1 MSTLLTGAGGFV
13 GARLGRRLLA
23 DQIAV
28 RALVRS
34 VSGARAAS
42 MAEIQVAEPWETADF
57 APALAGVSTVFHLAA
72 RVHVMHETEPDA
84 AAAFHRF
91 NVAATMNLARQAAAA
106 GVQRFVFVS
115 SVKVN
120 GEQTLA
126 GRPFVE
132 SDAAAPQDDYSRSKM
147 LAETQLRELAVT
159 TGMAVVIVRPPLVYG
174 PGAKGNFAAL
184 AKAVLRGMPLPLGS
198 INNRRSLVALDNL
211 VDFLVTVGSH
221 PLAINQTFLVS
232 DGDDLSTTQLVRGI
246 ASAAAMPVRLIPVPP
261 WLLRVAGAIVGRTG
275 AVQRLCGDLQ
285 VDIGKAERLLGWRP
299 PLSVQQG
306 LRRAVTQGQADEK
319 SV

>member
-1 MSTLLTGAGGFV
+1 MKTLLTGASGFV

-23 DQIAV
+23 DGVTVQ
-28 RALVRS
+28 ALRRS
-34 VSGARAAS
+34 ASVGRAAD
-42 MAEIQVAEPWETADF
+42 MAEVCVAEPWESADF
-57 APALAGVSTVFHLAA
+57 AAALAGVSRVFHLAA
-72 RVHVMHETEPDA
+72 RVHVMRETEA
-84 AAAFHRF
+84 HGAAAFHRF
-91 NVAATMNLARQAAAA
+91 NVDATLNLARQAAAA

-120 GEQTLA
+120 GEQTTA
-126 GRPFVE
+126 GLPFAE
-132 SDAAAPQDDYSRSKM
+132 SDKPTPQDDYGRSKT
-147 LAETQLRELAVT
+147 LAEGALRDLAAR

-174 PGAKGNFAAL
+174 PGAKGNFATL

-198 INNRRSLVALDNL
+198 IDNRRSLVALDNL

-221 PLAINQTFLVS
+221 PAAANETFLVS
-232 DGDDLSTTQLVRGI
+232 DGDDLSTTQLVRGL
-246 ASAAAMPVRLIPVPP
+246 AAAAGLPGRLISVPP
-261 WLLRVAGAIVGRTG
+261 WLLRVTGTMVGRAG

-285 VDIGKAERLLGWRP
+285 VDIGKARRLLGWRP

-306 LRRAVTQGQADEK
+306 LRRAVALGQDDEK